1 LIEEQTRSRSG
12 FCLWKRRLSHQT
24 LCDRAVDVDQR
35 VELFR
40 TGIRDHVER
49 AVEDKDCDI
58 GYVNLQ
64 FAIEGI
70 VLFSRRC
77 DENSP

>member
-1 LIEEQTRSRSG
+1 M
-12 FCLWKRRLSHQT
+12 CKRRLGHQA
-24 LCDRAVDVDQR
+24 LSDRAIDVDQR

-40 TGIRDHVER
+40 TRIRDNVER
-49 AVEDKDCDI
+49 AVEDKDRDI
-58 GYVNLQ
+58 GDIDLQ
-64 FAIEGI
+64 FAIERI

>member
-1 LIEEQTRSRSG
+1 MCKG
-12 FCLWKRRLSHQT
+12 RLGHQA

-40 TGIRDHVER
+40 TGIRDNVER
-49 AVEDKDCDI
+49 AVEDKDRDI
-58 GYVNLQ
+58 GDIDLQ
-64 FAIEGI
+64 FAIERI

>member
-1 LIEEQTRSRSG
+1 MCKG
-12 FCLWKRRLSHQT
+12 RLGHQA
-24 LCDRAVDVDQR
+24 LCDGTVDVDQR

-58 GYVNLQ
+58 CDIDLQ
-64 FAIEGI
+64 FAIERI